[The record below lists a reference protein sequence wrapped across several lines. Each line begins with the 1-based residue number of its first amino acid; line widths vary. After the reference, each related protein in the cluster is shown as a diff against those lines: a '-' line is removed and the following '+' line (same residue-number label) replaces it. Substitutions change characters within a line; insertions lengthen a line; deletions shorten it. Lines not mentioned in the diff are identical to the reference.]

1 MATAEFQWDDEEFD
15 DSFFQE
21 VDRLEELATSLTQNR
36 HPPKPSSSSAATAT
50 ATATATVSDH
60 PPPPPL
66 VQLPPPPQP
75 LSSGATFVNVGY
87 SPPRELSQRFGLLN
101 DSNDSNPSSSNRSVQ
116 SPVTQEQPEIERLKS
131 ELSQVSKQLSDLKQE
146 CSELR
151 KERDKNKKLKSVYSN
166 REASTWNSEAVILDH
181 PKTGISHRCESAAG
195 DVTFANS
202 IAKQKDIG
210 IQTDK
215 VDGDESARASTSGAT
230 STYFGNPELLS
241 IWSSE
246 KRNRSRRNFAA
257 KLLEMCATDF
267 CFLFRFLSPNM
278 TSKVEMKHLTLAAFP
293 GNVHCLHSPEV
304 PRISELYSVLAQ
316 LNNEMVHVDALV
328 EILLDLCSLENAL
341 VVRRS
346 LHILHVA
353 LDHLLS
359 IDRRRP
365 KSVLCS
371 GIISRWRDVT

>member
-1 MATAEFQWDDEEFD
+1 MGTAEFQWDDEEFD

-36 HPPKPSSSSAATAT
+36 HPPKPSASSAATAT
-50 ATATATVSDH
+50 VSYH
-60 PPPPPL
+60 PPPPL
-66 VQLPPPPQP
+66 TVQLPPPPQP
-75 LSSGATFVNVGY
+75 LISGATFVNVSH
-87 SPPRELSQRFGLLN
+87 SPPRELSQRFRLLN
-101 DSNDSNPSSSNRSVQ
+101 DSNDSNPSSSNRSAQ

-151 KERDKNKKLKSVYSN
+151 KERDKTMKLKSVYSN

-181 PKTGISHRCESAAG
+181 PKTGISHRCEGAAG

-215 VDGDESARASTSGAT
+215 VDGDESACASTSGAT

-246 KRNRSRRNFAA
+246 KRNRSRGNFAA

-278 TSKVEMKHLTLAAFP
+278 TSKVEMKHLTLATFP

-316 LNNEMVHVDALV
+316 LSNDMVHVDALV
-328 EILLDLCSLENAL
+328 ERLLDLCSLGNAL

-353 LDHLLS
+353 LDHLLN